1 MSCFP
6 WPITLLTIVFVVAAK
21 AHTNTA
27 KNAKIFVMIYGQG
40 NDFVQD
46 AIPVVRIVSSAL
58 VIMSFSTVWLN
69 AVTGTGNSTVTLLIE
84 TIAIVLYSI
93 YIYLVLE
100 VYKLPITIGWMSEWL
115 YWSVLFLAS
124 YIYIKG
130 GKWRKKVI

>member
-1 MSCFP
+1 M
-6 WPITLLTIVFVVAAK
+6 
-21 AHTNTA
+21 
-27 KNAKIFVMIYGQG
+27 
-40 NDFVQD
+40 
-46 AIPVVRIVSSAL
+46 RIVSSAL